1 MNRPVD
7 RWIAAA
13 VVILAVCAAGC
24 NGRSGFE
31 PLPAGGTHVLFVGN
45 SLTYTNE
52 LPATVESI
60 ARAAGDTF
68 RVASVVGPDL
78 ALIDHLNGATAARS
92 VIRAGRWDFVVLQQG
107 PSSVAVNRDTLVLG
121 TQLLDPHIRASSA
134 RAALYMVW
142 PSSDRIQFFTAV
154 RDAYR
159 AAADAVDGIFLP
171 AGEAWQTAWRA
182 DAELPLYGGDGYHA
196 SRLGTYLAALVMYE
210 QFTGKDARALPTNAI
225 VGGAAL
231 NASPATIRL
240 LQEAAHETNAA
251 YVNAQAAR

>member
-1 MNRPVD
+1 MCC
-7 RWIAAA
+7 
-13 VVILAVCAAGC
+13 CAALFAVSTLAC
-24 NGRSGFE
+24 TSGVSTPDFGN
-31 PLPAGGTHVLFVGN
+31 ARMRVLFIGN
-45 SLTYTNE
+45 SLTYSND
-52 LPATVESI
+52 LPGTLAALARITGDTMYVES
-60 ARAAGDTF
+60 
-68 RVASVVGPDL
+68 VAGPDL
-78 ALIDHLNGATAARS
+78 ALIDHVHGASNAID
-92 VIRAGRWDFVVLQQG
+92 VIRRNSWDFVVLQQG

-121 TQLLDPHIRASSA
+121 TQLLDPHIRASNA

-142 PSSDRIQFFTAV
+142 PSTDRIQFFTAV
-154 RDAYR
+154 RDSYR
-159 AAADAVDGIFLP
+159 AAADAVDGVFLP

-182 DAELPLYGGDGYHA
+182 DPELPLYGGDGYHP

-251 YVNAQAAR
+251 YVNAQATR